1 MDNFDKM
8 EKWKMFF
15 TTMAN
20 GLLPYLELY
29 VKRYPKGG
37 GLASFMSSRRRYQ
50 VPVILDNSQHVGSG
64 KPSHA
69 IVNYLMPT
77 QQSVDQAKSLIKQN
91 DNMFEELIKATKSKS
106 KYKTSQSP
114 FKHRG
119 KQTKPV
125 IKKKSTKK
133 STSKGNKGQKKAKR
147 QTANLTKPQ
156 DIFS

>member
-1 MDNFDKM
+1 
-8 EKWKMFF
+8 MFF

-29 VKRYPKGG
+29 VKRNPKGG
-37 GLASFMSSRRRYQ
+37 GLANFMSSRRRYQ

-69 IVNYLMPT
+69 IVNYLTPT

-106 KYKTSQSP
+106 KYKSP
-114 FKHRG
+114 SHLSN
-119 KQTKPV
+119 
-125 IKKKSTKK
+125 IE
-133 STSKGNKGQKKAKR
+133 GNR
-147 QTANLTKPQ
+147 PNL
-156 DIFS
+156 